1 MTEPYIHPS
10 ADVSPKAKIGENTRV
25 WHQVQIREGAKI
37 GENCIL
43 GKGVYVDFDVVIG
56 RNVKIQNG
64 CFVFHGAA
72 LEDGVFLG
80 PGVILTNDKNPRAI
94 NPDGSLKKDNDWEV
108 GKTLIK
114 RGASLGA
121 GSIILPGVTVG
132 EFAMAGAGA
141 VVTKD
146 VPPHA
151 LVVGTPARLIGF
163 VCDCGAR
170 LGKGKKTGA
179 VINAVCPKCAKI
191 IPIPNALYKS
201 SLFHPHLTSP
211 VEGEE

>member
-1 MTEPYIHPS
+1 MAEALIHSS
-10 ADVSPKAKIGENTRV
+10 AEVSPKAKIGENTRV

-37 GENCIL
+37 GKNCIL

-56 RNVKIQNG
+56 SNVKIQNG
-64 CFVFHGAA
+64 CFVFHGAT

-132 EFAMAGAGA
+132 EFAMAGAGS

-146 VPPHA
+146 VPAHA
-151 LVVGTPARLIGF
+151 LVVGTPARIIGF

-170 LGKGKKTGA
+170 LNKGKTASGR
-179 VINAVCPKCAKI
+179 INAVCPKCATI
-191 IPIPNALYKS
+191 IPIPTELWEQAI
-201 SLFHPHLTSP
+201 
-211 VEGEE
+211 